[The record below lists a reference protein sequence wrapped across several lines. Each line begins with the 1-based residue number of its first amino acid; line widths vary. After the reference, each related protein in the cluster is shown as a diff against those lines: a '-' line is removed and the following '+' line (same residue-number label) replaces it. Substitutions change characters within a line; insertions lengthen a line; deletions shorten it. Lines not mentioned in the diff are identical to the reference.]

1 MASSTVPPAL
11 PTLRVTST
19 EYTTQSTPQSH
30 ATPVPTGSNTA
41 TIQPKDLYDL
51 PLSSAASS
59 SNKPTETPTPSN
71 NNNNTFSMLDE
82 LFTSTAP
89 FDWDQ
94 FLVGDPEKVAVPENE
109 ASPAS
114 AILNLSSP
122 AGTPA
127 SAGDS
132 PQSTESEQSRSLD
145 GPSGID
151 LLDFDLDLP
160 APTGIAH
167 DPRDILATLQASAPP
182 AVPDATL
189 NSDAFGSA
197 FSGFGGLASLGTDA
211 VSQLQLGDLL
221 SQISNAN
228 PAALATP
235 ATPAAPA
242 GLPEAYAA
250 LGWPASTPAAGAAPA
265 MKRKVSD
272 VSDDGSV
279 SSKRPRG
286 RPASTAPPAKR
297 PYRRQSKPG
306 LSLSQLAAAAA
317 SGSPVVVGDKKE
329 PLPQSPSPALE
340 EKPVRLTS
348 TGKPS
353 TARPKAVVPEKYM
366 KNGEAQAITGMS
378 TEQILSFPNWAA
390 LMECVDD
397 AHRAG
402 AEVFGKMITENRDK
416 AKWAAKKSRDER
428 KAKVETLEGQV
439 DELQGKIAEMRGLLL
454 SLVGR
459 GAVSLADVEAYI

>member
-1 MASSTVPPAL
+1 
-11 PTLRVTST
+11 
-19 EYTTQSTPQSH
+19 
-30 ATPVPTGSNTA
+30 
-41 TIQPKDLYDL
+41 
-51 PLSSAASS
+51 
-59 SNKPTETPTPSN
+59 
-71 NNNNTFSMLDE
+71 MLDE

-94 FLVGDPEKVAVPENE
+94 FLVGDSDKVAVPENE
-109 ASPAS
+109 TSPAS
-114 AILNLSSP
+114 AILNFSSP

-132 PQSTESEQSRSLD
+132 PQSTESEQSRTLD
-145 GPSGID
+145 APSGID

-167 DPRDILATLQASAPP
+167 DPRDILATLQQAAAPV
-182 AVPDATL
+182 VPDARMS
-189 NSDAFGSA
+189 SDPTMASAFGSA
-197 FSGFGGLASLGTDA
+197 FGDFGGLASLGADA
-211 VSQLQLGDLL
+211 VSQLQLGNLL

-228 PAALATP
+228 PAALSAPAATP
-235 ATPAAPA
+235 APA

-250 LGWPASTPAAGAAPA
+250 LGWPASAPTAAPA

-286 RPASTAPPAKR
+286 RPASDAAPAKR

-366 KNGEAQAITGMS
+366 KNGEAQAITGMT
-378 TEQILSFPNWAA
+378 TEQILSFPNWGA
-390 LMECVDD
+390 LMECVDE

-439 DELQGKIAEMRGLLL
+439 DELQAKIAEMRGVML

>member
-1 MASSTVPPAL
+1 M
-11 PTLRVTST
+11 
-19 EYTTQSTPQSH
+19 
-30 ATPVPTGSNTA
+30 PTGSNTDA
-41 TIQPKDLYDL
+41 IESKDLYDL
-51 PLSSAASS
+51 ALSSAVSS
-59 SNKPTETPTPSN
+59 SNKPTELPTPSN

-132 PQSTESEQSRSLD
+132 PQSTESESSRALD
-145 GPSGID
+145 APTGID

-182 AVPDATL
+182 SVPDATL
-189 NSDAFGSA
+189 NSDSSMFGSA
-197 FSGFGGLASLGTDA
+197 FGGFSGLLGSDA
-211 VSQLQLGDLL
+211 VSQLQLGDIL
-221 SQISNAN
+221 SQITSAN

-250 LGWPASTPAAGAAPA
+250 LGWPASTPAAAAPA

-279 SSKRPRG
+279 TSKRPRG

-306 LSLSQLAAAAA
+306 LSLSQLAAAAT
-317 SGSPVVVGDKKE
+317 SGSPVVLGDKKE
-329 PLPQSPSPALE
+329 PLPESPAPAE

-366 KNGEAQAITGMS
+366 KNGEAQAITGMT

-439 DELQGKIAEMRGLLL
+439 DELQAKIAEMRGVLL

>member
-59 SNKPTETPTPSN
+59 SNKPTETPTPS

-197 FSGFGGLASLGTDA
+197 FSGFGGLASLDQQRQPRGSCHA
-211 VSQLQLGDLL
+211 CHSR
-221 SQISNAN
+221 S
-228 PAALATP
+228 

-340 EKPVRLTS
+340 EKP
-348 TGKPS
+348 
-353 TARPKAVVPEKYM
+353 AVVPEKYM

>member
-1 MASSTVPPAL
+1 
-11 PTLRVTST
+11 
-19 EYTTQSTPQSH
+19 
-30 ATPVPTGSNTA
+30 
-41 TIQPKDLYDL
+41 
-51 PLSSAASS
+51 
-59 SNKPTETPTPSN
+59 
-71 NNNNTFSMLDE
+71 MLDE

-94 FLVGDPEKVAVPENE
+94 FLVGDSDKVAAPENE
-109 ASPAS
+109 TSPAS
-114 AILNLSSP
+114 AILNFSSP

-145 GPSGID
+145 APSGID

-160 APTGIAH
+160 APSGIAH
-167 DPRDILATLQASAPP
+167 DPRDILATLQASAPSSI
-182 AVPDATL
+182 PDPTL
-189 NSDAFGSA
+189 SSDPTMASAFGSA
-197 FSGFGGLASLGTDA
+197 FGNFGGLASLGSDA
-211 VSQLQLGDLL
+211 VSQLQLGNLL
-221 SQISNAN
+221 QQISNAN
-228 PAALATP
+228 PVALNTP
-235 ATPAAPA
+235 AAASTPAAPA

-250 LGWPASTPAAGAAPA
+250 LGWPASTPGAAAAPA
-265 MKRKVSD
+265 MKRKASD
-272 VSDDGSV
+272 VSDVDSV

-286 RPASTAPPAKR
+286 RPASSAPPAKR

-317 SGSPVVVGDKKE
+317 SGSPVVLGDKKE
-329 PLPQSPSPALE
+329 PLPASPSPALE

-366 KNGEAQAITGMS
+366 KNGEAQAITGMT

-428 KAKVETLEGQV
+428 KAKVETLESQV
-439 DELQGKIAEMRGLLL
+439 DELQSKIAEMRGVLL